1 MVLHL
6 ALVEQHIDVPE
17 ILMPAMTDW
26 IADTKE
32 QTITHVETGCR
43 FHAYPTQRDGIVV
56 PFAAKQIAVRFVGMA
71 DRKPTPSLEAI
82 NRIGTQG
89 ILWVISYTKLYRS
102 NLPTRI
108 F

>member
-6 ALVEQHIDVPE
+6 ALVEQQIDAPE
-17 ILMPAMTDW
+17 ILMPALTDW

-32 QTITHVETGCR
+32 QTITHVETGCW
-43 FHAYPTQRDGIVV
+43 FHAYPTQREGIVV

-71 DRKPTPSLEAI
+71 DRKPPPSLEAI

-89 ILWVISYTKLYRS
+89 ILWVISYTMESPRPLRG
-102 NLPTRI
+102 
-108 F
+108 